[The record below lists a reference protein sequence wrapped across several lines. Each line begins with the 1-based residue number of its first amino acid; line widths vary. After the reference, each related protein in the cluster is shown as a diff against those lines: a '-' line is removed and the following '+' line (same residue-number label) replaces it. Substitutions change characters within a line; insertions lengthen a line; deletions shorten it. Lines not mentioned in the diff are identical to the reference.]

1 MKKITPAGIN
11 FIKDCEGFKSS
22 PYLCSAGVPTI
33 GYGTTY
39 YPNGKKVTLRDK
51 SITEAEALDIL
62 LSQVNTKYVP
72 VVNIY
77 IRSVEKQLTDNQF
90 DALVSFAYNLGN
102 GALQKSTLLK
112 LVLANPNNSAIA
124 NEFTKWIYAD
134 GEKSKGLLARRQKE
148 VKMYFSK

>member
-1 MKKITPAGIN
+1 MKKITPAGIE
-11 FIKDCEGFKSS
+11 FIKNCEGFKAS
-22 PYLCSAGVPTI
+22 PYLCSSGIPTI

-51 SITEAEALDIL
+51 TITESEALDIL

-77 IRSVEKQLTDNQF
+77 IRSIEKKLTDNQF

-112 LVLANPNNSAIA
+112 LILINPNNPAIA

-134 GEKSKGLLARRQKE
+134 GEKSKGLLMRRQKE

>member
-1 MKKITPAGIN
+1 MKKLSPAGIE
-11 FIKDCEGFKSS
+11 FIKDCEGFRAS
-22 PYLCSAGVPTI
+22 PYLCDAGVPTI

-51 SITEAEALDIL
+51 AITEKEGLDIL
-62 LSQVNTKYVP
+62 LFQVNTKYVS
-72 VVNIY
+72 VVNNY

-112 LVLANPNNSAIA
+112 LVLADPKNPAIA
-124 NEFTKWIYAD
+124 EEFPKWIYAD
-134 GEKSKGLLARRQKE
+134 GKKSKGLLIRRLNE
-148 VKMYFSK
+148 VKMYFS

>member
-1 MKKITPAGIN
+1 MKKITPAGID
-11 FIKDCEGFKSS
+11 FIKKSEGFKAS

-51 SITEAEALDIL
+51 AITESEALDIL

-112 LVLANPNNSAIA
+112 LILTNPNNPAIA

-134 GEKSKGLLARRQKE
+134 GEKSKGLLMRRQKE